1 MNTAHGVYDE
11 YLSYR
16 DCERLYSIS
25 RTALWRLI
33 TAGEVD
39 AAKVGSAVKISRR
52 SIEDY
57 YSRHGYGASNGR

>member
-1 MNTAHGVYDE
+1 MDGVYDE

-16 DCERLYSIS
+16 ECERLYSIS
-25 RTALWRLI
+25 RTTLWRLI

-57 YSRHGYGASNGR
+57 YRRNGYGASKGR

>member
-1 MNTAHGVYDE
+1 MKTTSGVYDE

-16 DCERLYSIS
+16 ECERLYSIS
-25 RTALWRLI
+25 RTSLWSLI

-39 AAKVGSAVKISRR
+39 AAKLGSAVKISRR

-57 YSRHGYGASNGR
+57 YRRHGYGASNG

>member
-1 MNTAHGVYDE
+1 MKTMDGVYDE

-16 DCERLYSIS
+16 ECERLYSIS
-25 RTALWRLI
+25 RTTLWRLI

-57 YSRHGYGASNGR
+57 YRRNGYGASKGR